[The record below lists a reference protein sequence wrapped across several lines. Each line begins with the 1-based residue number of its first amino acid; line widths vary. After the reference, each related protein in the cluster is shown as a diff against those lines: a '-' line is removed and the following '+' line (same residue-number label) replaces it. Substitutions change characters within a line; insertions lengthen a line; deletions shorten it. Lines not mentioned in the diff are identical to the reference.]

1 MQRVC
6 IQNTQVS
13 LQVIARKTEE
23 KKEMNQPLLNIQVNY
38 TTNKEE
44 FEKEVQEI
52 ITLVDQLKKK
62 LNELEVKL
70 TIEEKGK
77 GK

>member
-1 MQRVC
+1 M
-6 IQNTQVS
+6 S
-13 LQVIARKTEE
+13 
-23 KKEMNQPLLNIQVNY
+23 QPQLNIQVNY

-62 LNELEVKL
+62 LGELNITLQV
-70 TIEEKGK
+70 EEKGK
-77 GK
+77 SNKQEG

>member
-1 MQRVC
+1 M
-6 IQNTQVS
+6 S
-13 LQVIARKTEE
+13 
-23 KKEMNQPLLNIQVNY
+23 QPQLNIQVNY

-44 FEKEVQEI
+44 FEKEVQDI

>member
-1 MQRVC
+1 
-6 IQNTQVS
+6 
-13 LQVIARKTEE
+13 
-23 KKEMNQPLLNIQVNY
+23 MNQPLLNIQVNY

>member
-1 MQRVC
+1 MQKIC
-6 IQNTQVS
+6 IQDTKVS
-13 LQVIARKTEE
+13 LQVIARKSKE
-23 KKEMNQPLLNIQVNY
+23 KEMSQPMLNIQVNY
-38 TTNKEE
+38 QTNKEE

-62 LNELEVKL
+62 LNELDIKL
-70 TIEEKGK
+70 TIEEKQK

>member
-1 MQRVC
+1 
-6 IQNTQVS
+6 
-13 LQVIARKTEE
+13 
-23 KKEMNQPLLNIQVNY
+23 MNQPLLNIQVNY

-44 FEKEVQEI
+44 FEKEVQQI

>member
-1 MQRVC
+1 
-6 IQNTQVS
+6 
-13 LQVIARKTEE
+13 
-23 KKEMNQPLLNIQVNY
+23 MNQPQLNIQVNY

-44 FEKEVQEI
+44 FEKEVQDI

-77 GK
+77 AK